1 MTTYTAE
8 EFDMISNA
16 VLDASVALNI
26 AHDNL
31 YLMFSDYFECANSIE
46 ELRHVVAV
54 NPRMIESRILA
65 VMKAL
70 EDAKYELDL
79 FMNPDSPLFKA
90 RMAGYEEKKNIIAAY
105 KKDAERRE
113 RERQVMN

>member
-31 YLMFSDYFECANSIE
+31 YLMFSDYFASSKAFMTAKIRDSI
-46 ELRHVVAV
+46 
-54 NPRMIESRILA
+54 ILGLTA
-65 VMKAL
+65 TTWRSSSMLLAHSK
-70 EDAKYELDL
+70 
-79 FMNPDSPLFKA
+79 
-90 RMAGYEEKKNIIAAY
+90 
-105 KKDAERRE
+105 
-113 RERQVMN
+113 